1 LKQLINGMK
10 KLFPI
15 ILTLVVGAAGLAA
28 VYFINQVNDTTEQTS
43 ITINS
48 SVQAVTPAAEPEAN
62 SEPEPEKP
70 PTKASFD
77 VVYINESPDGSWDG
91 PWKNGCE
98 EAAIVMVDKYYKGT
112 SSVSVTEAKTAMQ
125 RLFDEQDRRWG
136 SNANS
141 DGTRTVEL
149 IKTHADFQATLVHD
163 PSIDDIKAELQ
174 AKRPVITLHKGFDL
188 HNPNIP
194 FLATGSS
201 YHNLV
206 IVGYDDETEEFIV
219 NDDGDTKAGKNR
231 RYDYDILMN
240 SLHDYN
246 YATKLTDLPPVA
258 IFTKP

>member
-1 LKQLINGMK
+1 MK
-10 KLFPI
+10 KPFAI
-15 ILTLVVGAAGLAA
+15 ILTLVAGAAGLTA
-28 VYFINQVNDTTEQTS
+28 VYFVSQTNDTIEQTS
-43 ITINS
+43 VTINS
-48 SVQAVTPAAEPEAN
+48 SAQEVIPAAEPEPS
-62 SEPEPEKP
+62 SEPEPEKA
-70 PTKASFD
+70 PTNVSFD

-98 EAAIVMVDKYYKGT
+98 EAAIVMVDKYYKGI
-112 SSVSVTEAKTAMQ
+112 SSISVTEAKAAMQ

-141 DGTRTVEL
+141 DGARNVEL
-149 IKTHADFQATLVHD
+149 IKTHADFQATLVQD
-163 PSIDDIKAELQ
+163 PSIDDIKAELL

-206 IVGYDDETEEFIV
+206 IVGYDDEAKEFIV

-231 RYDYDILMN
+231 RYDYDVLMN

-246 YATKLTDLPPVA
+246 YTTKLTDLPPVA
-258 IFTKP
+258 IFTRS